1 MINGIKT
8 DLPFTLENAS
18 PLDTK
23 QHFETVAE
31 MKSFDERF
39 LSKTAIAT
47 CDETGAL
54 YTFNSANPDDPDTGK
69 WRIVEGT
76 VVDAVEK
83 DNKTSVTSDA
93 VYKELN
99 TTIPT
104 VPMYYKLADKQDGS
118 EGLLIVTD
126 GTISSPDTEVE
137 ETTVNSNK
145 ADGDLTVY
153 TAGQYVLKVE
163 EVPEHDVTTYMPR
176 TETYTKDE
184 IDKKIDEN
192 KGATTEEIKVVGV
205 EGIGYEDGDT
215 IPEGTLFMDIFKK
228 ALTRVIH
235 PDYVAP
241 TMTLK
246 ADKVLVEKGV
256 ATDILL
262 TPTFTQNDAGAINGY
277 KVFKDSAEI
286 DNQVT
291 TSAAAYTDTSAV
303 INAETTYKYE
313 ISYDETAVI
322 KQNNLG
328 VEDPIGKIEA
338 GSIFK
343 EVKVKPVMATYV
355 GVVDNGNVD
364 ETNITT
370 LCTKLIREDKP
381 LTQKMS
387 AAFQTIVFAT
397 TGTLTSIIN
406 QNNYEVIGSFVKS
419 TVSIGGVDYNV
430 YALENVNVADF
441 GYTFNF

>member
-1 MINGIKT
+1 MAIIT
-8 DLPFTLENAS
+8 DLSFLLENKGT
-18 PLDTK
+18 LDAK
-23 QHFETVAE
+23 QNFKTIAE
-31 MKSFDERF
+31 MKAFDERF
-39 LSKTAIAT
+39 LSDTAVCT
-47 CDETGAL
+47 CDEDGSL
-54 YTFNSANPDDPDTGK
+54 YIFDAKNSDDPKTGK
-69 WRIVEGT
+69 WRAVEGS
-76 VVDAVEK
+76 VVDVVEK
-83 DNKTSVTSDA
+83 DNKTSVSSKG
-93 VYKELN
+93 VYGELY
-99 TTIPT
+99 TTVPK
-104 VPMYYKLADKQDGS
+104 VPMYYKLAEKQDGS
-118 EGLLIVTD
+118 EGLVIVAD
-126 GTISSPDTEVE
+126 GTASADTEVE
-137 ETTVNSNK
+137 EATVNANK
-145 ADGDLTVY
+145 ADGDDTTYTV
-153 TAGQYVLKVE
+153 GQYVIKID
-163 EVPEHDVTTYMPR
+163 EVPEHDETTYMPR
-176 TETYTKDE
+176 TETYTKTEVDE
-184 IDKKIDEN
+184 KIEAN

-205 EGIGYEDGDT
+205 EGIGYEDGDV

-235 PDYVAP
+235 PEYVAP

-277 KVFKDSAEI
+277 KVFKDSVEI

-291 TSAAAYTDTSAV
+291 TSAAAYTDASAV

-343 EVKVKPVMATYV
+343 EVKVKPVLATYV

-364 ETNITT
+364 ETNIVAN
-370 LCTKLIREDKP
+370 CEKLIRENTTLVKKVSP
-381 LTQKMS
+381 V
-387 AAFQTIVFAT
+387 FQTVVFAT

-406 QNNYEVIGSFVKS
+406 QNNYEVLSSFTKTV
-419 TVSIGGVDYNV
+419 VSIGGENYNV
-430 YALENVNVADF
+430 YALENINVNNFA
-441 GYTFNF
+441 YTFKF